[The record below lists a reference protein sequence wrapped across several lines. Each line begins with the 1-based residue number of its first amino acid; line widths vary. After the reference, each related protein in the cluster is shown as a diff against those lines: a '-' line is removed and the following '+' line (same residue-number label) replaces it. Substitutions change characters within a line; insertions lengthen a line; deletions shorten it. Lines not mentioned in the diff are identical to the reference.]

1 MATITIKPEHGTIYY
16 IIYSND
22 LSVLFSGDVGV
33 GNTLTTG
40 QPNVEQFTN
49 EEEMNERLIVLENE
63 KKNS

>member
-1 MATITIKPEHGTIYY
+1 MATTTIKPEHGTIYY

-49 EEEMNERLIVLENE
+49 EEEMKIRLAELEKQKQN
-63 KKNS
+63 N